1 MAAHNHKFLEE
12 MDNSLLGKR
21 NGAIDM
27 LRGVTMFLMV
37 TVNEFWTVHN
47 VPHWL
52 CHTDTFEDGMGLSDI
67 VFPMFLFAMGMSIP
81 YALERR
87 FSKGLSGESTIG
99 HILSRTFA
107 LIVMGVF
114 TMNAGGDFAPLLGYG
129 KAAFW
134 ILMITGFFLVWNK
147 YPEEFRYKNA
157 LRWCGATVLLFLAVT
172 FRSGDGWYMHAGWWG
187 ILGLIGWAYLFC
199 ATTYLL
205 CRRKTWIIPLLW
217 AGLMTLNIL
226 TTGLRDGS
234 QIIEGDNIIANFAD
248 ALHLGNGSCSLMAMG
263 GMLLSLCDLRARKSS
278 ESRQILFGCC
288 TAAALFLS
296 GLLAHQWWITS
307 KNIGTL
313 PWCLYTSALSVA
325 FYTLL
330 RVLEKHGLTHWFAP
344 FRPAGTA
351 TLSVYMM
358 PYIGLALWVT
368 ISPSTPEWLSGGIG
382 VLKCAI
388 YSLACIWLAE
398 LLGKINIRLKI

>member
-1 MAAHNHKFLEE
+1 MENNLLE
-12 MDNSLLGKR
+12 KR

-27 LRGVTMFLMV
+27 LRGMTMFLMV
-37 TVNEFWTVHN
+37 TVNEFWTVRN

-81 YALERR
+81 YALKRR

-99 HILSRTFA
+99 HILSRTLA
-107 LIVMGVF
+107 LIIMGIF
-114 TMNAGGDFAPLLGYG
+114 TVNAGGDFAPLLGYG
-129 KAAFW
+129 KAIFW
-134 ILMITGFFLVWNK
+134 VLMVTGFFLVWNK
-147 YPEEFRYKNA
+147 YPEGFRYRKV
-157 LRWCGATVLLFLAVT
+157 LRWCGVIVLMFLAVT
-172 FRSGDGWYMHAGWWG
+172 FRSGDGGYIHSSWWG

-199 ATTYLL
+199 ATAYLL
-205 CRRKTWIIPLLW
+205 CRKKKWILPLLW
-217 AGLMTLNIL
+217 GGLVVLNML

-234 QIIEGDNIIANFAD
+234 QLIAGDNIIANLAD
-248 ALHLGNGSCSLMAMG
+248 ALHLGNGSSALMAMG
-263 GMLLSLCDLRARKSS
+263 GILLSLYDLRIREYS
-278 ESRQILFGCC
+278 EGRQVLSGFCV
-288 TAAALFLS
+288 AVALFLL

-313 PWCLYTSALSVA
+313 PWCLYTSALSVT

-330 RVLEKHGLTHWFAP
+330 RVLDKHQLTHWFAP

-358 PYIGLALWVT
+358 PYIGLALWVI
-368 ISPSTPEWLSGGIG
+368 ISPSIPEWLSGGIG
-382 VLKCAI
+382 VLKCAV
-388 YSLACIWLAE
+388 YSLVCIWGAE
-398 LLGKINIRLKI
+398 LLGKINVRLKI

>member
-1 MAAHNHKFLEE
+1 ME
-12 MDNSLLGKR
+12 NSLFGKR

-27 LRGVTMFLMV
+27 LRGMTMFLMV

-52 CHTDTFEDGMGLSDI
+52 CHTDTFEDGIGLSDI

-87 FSKGLSGESTIG
+87 FSKGCSGESTIG
-99 HILSRTFA
+99 HILARTFA
-107 LIVMGVF
+107 LIIMGVF
-114 TMNAGGDFAPLLGYG
+114 TVNAGGNFAPLLGYG

-134 ILMITGFFLVWNK
+134 ILMITGFFLVWNN
-147 YPEEFRYKNA
+147 YPDGFRYRKI
-157 LRWCGATVLLFLAVT
+157 LRWCGVIVLLFLAVT
-172 FRSGDGWYMHAGWWG
+172 FRSGDGGYLSASWWG

-199 ATTYLL
+199 AASYLL
-205 CRRKTWIIPLLW
+205 CRKKTWILPLLW
-217 AGLMTLNIL
+217 LGLVVLNML

-234 QIIEGDNIIANFAD
+234 KLIEGDNIIANFAD
-248 ALHLGNGSCSLMAMG
+248 ALHLGNGSSALMAMG
-263 GMLLSLCDLRARKSS
+263 GILLSLCDIRARRHS
-278 ESRQILFGCC
+278 EGRQILLGCS
-288 TAAALFLS
+288 AAVALFLL
-296 GLLAHQWWITS
+296 GVLAHQWWITS

-330 RVLEKHGLTHWFAP
+330 RILEKHSLTHWFTP

-358 PYIGLALWVT
+358 PYIGLALWVI
-368 ISPSTPEWLSGGIG
+368 ISPSIPEWLSGWLG
-382 VLKCAI
+382 VLKCAV
-388 YSLACIWLAE
+388 YSLVCIWIAE
-398 LLGKINIRLKI
+398 LLGKINVRLKI

>member
-1 MAAHNHKFLEE
+1 MKTTLLE
-12 MDNSLLGKR
+12 KR

-27 LRGVTMFLMV
+27 LRGMTMFLMV

-52 CHTDTFEDGMGLSDI
+52 CHTDTYEDGMGLSDI

-87 FSKGLSGESTIG
+87 FAKNYSGESTIG

-107 LIVMGVF
+107 LLVMGVF
-114 TMNAGGDFAPLLGYG
+114 TVNAGGNFAPLLGYG
-129 KAAFW
+129 RAAFW
-134 ILMITGFFLVWNK
+134 ILMIIGFFLVWNK
-147 YPEEFRYKNA
+147 YPSDFKYKKA
-157 LRWCGATVLLFLAVT
+157 LRWLGVVLLAFLALT
-172 FRSGDGWYMHAGWWG
+172 FRNSKGGYMHSSWWG

-199 ATTYLL
+199 ATAYLL
-205 CRRKTWIIPLLW
+205 CRKKTWILPLLW
-217 AGLMTLNIL
+217 IGLVVLNML

-234 QIIEGDNIIANFAD
+234 SLIGGDNIIANFGD
-248 ALHLGNGSCSLMAMG
+248 ALHLGNGSSALMAMG
-263 GMLLSLCDLRARKSS
+263 GILLSLCDLRIREHS
-278 ESRQILFGCC
+278 EWKQILFGVVVSM
-288 TAAALFLS
+288 ALLLS
-296 GLLAHQWWITS
+296 GVLAHQWWITS

-313 PWCLYTSALSVA
+313 PWCLYVSALSVA
-325 FYTLL
+325 FYTML
-330 RVLEKHGLTHWFAP
+330 RVLENHGLTHWFAL

-358 PYIGLALWVT
+358 PYIGLALWVI
-368 ISPSTPEWLSGGIG
+368 ISPSIPDWLSGGIG
-382 VLKCAI
+382 VLKCAL
-388 YSLACIWLAE
+388 YSLVCIWLAE

>member
-1 MAAHNHKFLEE
+1 

-114 TMNAGGDFAPLLGYG
+114 TVNAGGDFAPFLGYG

-147 YPEEFRYKNA
+147 YPEGFRYRKG
-157 LRWCGATVLLFLAVT
+157 LRWCGVILLIFLAVT
-172 FRSGDGWYMHAGWWG
+172 FRTSDDGYIQAGWWG
-187 ILGLIGWAYLFC
+187 ILGLIGWAYLFS
-199 ATTYLL
+199 AIAYLL
-205 CRRKTWIIPLLW
+205 CRKKKWIIPLLW
-217 AGLMTLNIL
+217 ASLVMLNML

-234 QIIEGDNIIANFAD
+234 QLIEGDNIIANFAD
-248 ALHLGNGSCSLMAMG
+248 ALHLGNGSCALMAMG
-263 GMLLSLCDLRARKSS
+263 GMMLSLCDLRVRKSS
-278 ESRQILFGCC
+278 EGHQIMLGSC
-288 TAAALFLS
+288 TAVALFLS

-330 RVLEKHGLTHWFAP
+330 RVQEKHGLTHWFRP

-358 PYIGLALWVT
+358 PYIGLALWVI
-368 ISPSTPEWLSGGIG
+368 ISPSVPEWLGGGIG

-398 LLGKINIRLKI
+398 LLGKINIQLKI